1 MSDGLIITGNK
12 TGSPASLSDIK
23 GKHLTCGHILVVPR
37 IRCRGIHASNLFQSG
52 CCKQFY
58 AVFMTC
64 VQCRRQNN
72 FFQYNKHK
80 STITL

>member
-37 IRCRGIHASNLFQSG
+37 YTRVKFISKRML
-52 CCKQFY
+52 
-58 AVFMTC
+58 
-64 VQCRRQNN
+64 
-72 FFQYNKHK
+72 
-80 STITL
+80 